1 MSEPPVWPTWA
12 SKLLL
17 LLRYLGL
24 LRIRHFLRLATGLV
38 LMVLFVP
45 ANIWIY
51 NFIDSLV
58 MNNNA
63 VSGSVGVNLIDSS
76 NYAASSRA
84 FLFAQNATDFYALES
99 TMLARGVPSGTLA
112 RCSGWPGCQ
121 HSFLTGLYSALLE
134 TYVQTARL
142 DAAGSPVQVECS
154 GGPIDALTCAYFMQ
168 LLMRPTVGINGTGDG
183 LEGLA
188 AGGAAF
194 KEVGFLR
201 FVVNSPKDRSYSS
214 GRDFGP
220 GATDGVTVESPPS
233 FPAEMLPELKP
244 PPDTPCTRA
253 ESVGIFSAIS
263 RLHSVLLLTA
273 MVSMLLQA
281 DLFPLSNLRRAGFL
295 RLMYFSGLQ
304 PVLTWLAAWLWGLAE
319 CCIIGLAVAVSYQC
333 QCSGGVLESDRFAL
347 AFLAVFCS
355 SVHYMA
361 VGLLTVSCL
370 KFGFVVLA
378 VLLLHLV
385 TLVCS
390 SIAAL
395 TSDSVKLFLRLLLS
409 FLLPGTQL
417 DSLLLEAALPVAGG
431 GQPDPLRAENIR
443 YLMLGFLSS
452 LILALAALYSD
463 TVQHAGPR
471 SRGKSPCVCCY
482 PLHRLFSCCS
492 ATRASIELDNAE
504 ANALLQNKDIVETP
518 AAGLGEPMVQARNL
532 GKTYNSGADGEDGGD
547 ADGCCCVRACSH
559 TKTRKALDRFS
570 ADIYSG
576 QITAIIGPNGSGKST
591 LIRLLAGDELPTSG
605 SASVSGICVTDPIQR
620 LHAAGRIGV
629 CYQEN
634 VLCESLTVWES
645 VLAILVSRGRD
656 TPEQRAASK
665 KLLERLGLSGDR
677 VLNRPATALSGG
689 QQRKLC
695 ATLALAGDPELVLLD
710 EPSSGLD
717 PLSRRSLWS
726 ALSENRAGRCL
737 LLSTQFMD
745 EADLLADRKLLL
757 RDGELK
763 CIGSSLFMKQ
773 KYNSG
778 CVIHVAAEQP
788 TDLVKELNN
797 ADIKAVVMSDHE
809 VEIRT
814 SENELVKVTQWLE
827 QQKKQPEG
835 KSNFKSFGLSL
846 TGLES
851 VFEQQGEAA
860 DAADSAVAPK
870 ALADATIAAAAKV
883 ARPSVLRQFAALLV
897 LSVRRLYRSCGRI
910 CCRLVLPLLLF
921 AAFIILLVFSRI
933 SHDSP
938 PHGVNSEHPVRF
950 EWLRGFSEISGICLT
965 DFGSEPPSVDDCDT
979 LLTGGGINYAK
990 KILVLSKPA
999 DMSLPVFLSLQ
1010 HTQDKFRESCSYAWQ
1025 CPLAYA
1031 SNWSLADGAEGNAGR
1046 SVYFG
1051 YFIDESKSYSKIT
1064 AGRLIKGYS
1073 RLAKYFNV
1081 RLCKIPERESQL
1093 SADNSSFSFIGATIR
1108 NPLSVSVYFNTP
1120 MLALLLMI
1128 AVTPVGM
1135 LSDPIEDQS
1144 SGLRCQLRAMGVSS
1158 IGYWTSTCLLHWL
1171 QYMLLC
1177 LPAVVAMVIVMPSMY
1192 ANAYFLVGVF
1202 PVLLLLGLPVNQL
1215 VVYAAS
1221 TWVRRANAIATGLLF
1236 VVCFA
1241 CGLSPLLVNLSNYIG
1256 LCLAALWPPYAV
1268 IGLPFYAGNL
1278 ASNAA
1283 EFYGTTQLDRVPSLS
1298 GIYLSHPLLVLCLV
1312 CVPIH
1317 ALLLCGLLAVR
1328 EFGLGTLMSAAVRR
1342 CRCDR
1347 WLPSS
1352 SRIRDEAD
1360 HVPMMPSSRVVEVQ
1374 VDSHEAELVKL
1385 ASTARDGTEAEPAAA
1400 AVEDIGVQKERD
1412 RLLKKQPVTCR
1423 SGSTVDEADKA
1434 AQNDDS
1440 VQVLSLAKR
1449 YPGAPSRAVNDV
1461 TFGARA
1467 GQIFGL
1473 LGPNGAGK
1481 STTLSVLVGERSAS
1495 QGRCLV
1501 DGSSGREAA
1510 RLGKIGYCPQYSP
1523 LLPTITVLEHLQF
1536 YARVRGLPSES
1547 ISQQSKAL
1555 AEAMGLAKYLHLS
1568 ASGLSGGNRRR
1579 LCLAIALLGNPS
1591 VLVIDEAS
1599 TGVDPENK
1607 RSIWKAVR
1615 AAAGSCRAV
1624 VLTTHSMEEAEAL
1637 CSQVGIMHGGRL
1649 LALGSNQELKDRY
1662 GKNYT
1667 LDVQMKRDQAGPASG
1682 SGDSSPDEISDLLK
1696 RCFKNYRKVEDFHAW
1711 CRFEVE
1717 LKDGE
1722 NALSEALEELKN
1734 RGLVKSYA
1742 LYQASLDQIFIGL
1755 LEGRNLLKNEL
1766 EEIKNGRIDEFLRL
1780 VASCGGGRREAG
1792 LETSQTGQTAGG
1804 QADA

>member
-1 MSEPPVWPTWA
+1 
-12 SKLLL
+12 
-17 LLRYLGL
+17 
-24 LRIRHFLRLATGLV
+24 
-38 LMVLFVP
+38 
-45 ANIWIY
+45 
-51 NFIDSLV
+51 
-58 MNNNA
+58 
-63 VSGSVGVNLIDSS
+63 
-76 NYAASSRA
+76 
-84 FLFAQNATDFYALES
+84 
-99 TMLARGVPSGTLA
+99 
-112 RCSGWPGCQ
+112 
-121 HSFLTGLYSALLE
+121 
-134 TYVQTARL
+134 
-142 DAAGSPVQVECS
+142 
-154 GGPIDALTCAYFMQ
+154 
-168 LLMRPTVGINGTGDG
+168 
-183 LEGLA
+183 
-188 AGGAAF
+188 
-194 KEVGFLR
+194 
-201 FVVNSPKDRSYSS
+201 
-214 GRDFGP
+214 
-220 GATDGVTVESPPS
+220 
-233 FPAEMLPELKP
+233 
-244 PPDTPCTRA
+244 
-253 ESVGIFSAIS
+253 
-263 RLHSVLLLTA
+263 
-273 MVSMLLQA
+273 
-281 DLFPLSNLRRAGFL
+281 
-295 RLMYFSGLQ
+295 
-304 PVLTWLAAWLWGLAE
+304 
-319 CCIIGLAVAVSYQC
+319 
-333 QCSGGVLESDRFAL
+333 
-347 AFLAVFCS
+347 
-355 SVHYMA
+355 
-361 VGLLTVSCL
+361 
-370 KFGFVVLA
+370 
-378 VLLLHLV
+378 
-385 TLVCS
+385 
-390 SIAAL
+390 
-395 TSDSVKLFLRLLLS
+395 
-409 FLLPGTQL
+409 
-417 DSLLLEAALPVAGG
+417 
-431 GQPDPLRAENIR
+431 
-443 YLMLGFLSS
+443 
-452 LILALAALYSD
+452 
-463 TVQHAGPR
+463 
-471 SRGKSPCVCCY
+471 
-482 PLHRLFSCCS
+482 
-492 ATRASIELDNAE
+492 
-504 ANALLQNKDIVETP
+504 
-518 AAGLGEPMVQARNL
+518 
-532 GKTYNSGADGEDGGD
+532 
-547 ADGCCCVRACSH
+547 
-559 TKTRKALDRFS
+559 
-570 ADIYSG
+570 
-576 QITAIIGPNGSGKST
+576 
-591 LIRLLAGDELPTSG
+591 
-605 SASVSGICVTDPIQR
+605 
-620 LHAAGRIGV
+620 
-629 CYQEN
+629 EN

-788 TDLVKELNN
+788 TDLVKKLKK
-797 ADIKAVVMSDHE
+797 AFKTDIKAVVMSDHE
-809 VEIRT
+809 IEIRT
-814 SENELVKVTQWLE
+814 PENELVK
-827 QQKKQPEG
+827 QKKQPEG
-835 KSNFKSFGLSL
+835 KSNVKSFGLSL

-883 ARPSVLRQFAALLV
+883 ARPSVLSQFAALLV

-938 PHGVNSEHPVRF
+938 PHGVNSEHSVRF

-965 DFGSEPPSVDDCDT
+965 DVGSELPSVDDCDT

-999 DMSLPVFLSLQ
+999 DMSLPAFLSLQ

-1073 RLAKYFNV
+1073 RLAKYFNL

-1241 CGLSPLLVNLSNYIG
+1241 CGGLSPLLVNLSNYIG

-1268 IGLPFYAGNL
+1268 IGLPFYASNL

-1298 GIYLSHPLLVLCLV
+1298 GIYFSHPLLVLCLV

-1360 HVPMMPSSRVVEVQ
+1360 HVPMMLVCVPAPAASSRVVEVQ

-1412 RLLKKQPVTCR
+1412 RLLKKQPVTFR

-1434 AQNDDS
+1434 AQNDS

-1637 CSQVGIMHGGRL
+1637 CS
-1649 LALGSNQELKDRY
+1649 KY

-1696 RCFKNYRKVEDFHAW
+1696 ICFKNYRKVEDFHAW
-1711 CRFEVE
+1711 CRYEVE

-1734 RGLVKSYA
+1734 SGLVESYA

-1792 LETSQTGQTAGG
+1792 FETSQTGQTAGG